1 MRRISVP
8 LKVALGYIFVVFI
21 LGLSAWLVYGNTRSF
36 ISMNEA
42 ERTFMQR
49 RNVADSLIYS
59 FLEMNNNEHSVYFG
73 IEGSWPAFDRSVTV
87 TQNIADTLSTLVAD
101 SLLRVKIEQLVL
113 LLERKRENTRTM
125 MGVMSRSGGG
135 TYLNSK
141 LHNLHTGRDSLVIH
155 PEGAELRE
163 KRETVYE
170 VVKTKKNFFGR
181 LADAFRKSRND
192 TVSVRSNRGTLK
204 ADSVKRSLN
213 IGDTVAGVLA
223 EIKKAEAEDRLERMA
238 DMDRSEKDMQLV
250 GVQLAQRIDQL
261 LKDIR
266 TDAYLSVQASFE
278 RDVAERRAVMN
289 KIILLS
295 AVVLLS
301 AVALL
306 VNIRR
311 DVQRDKEYSENLEKA
326 KNRSEQLLQ
335 QRERLLLTITHD
347 IKAPAASISGFIGLL
362 GEYVDGGK
370 PALYLKNI
378 RNSAA
383 HLLRLVGALLDYH
396 QLEKGRVEVK
406 NISFRPSQLVA
417 DCVDEMRPQADSK
430 GLKLVC
436 VTSDCGS
443 SVCLGDAFRIRQILD
458 NLLSNALKYTFVGEV
473 RVTAGVSNG
482 RLLLKVADTG
492 QGMTPEESRRVF
504 DAFTRLDGAQGIE
517 GVGLGLSI
525 TRELV
530 SLLGGNVSLKS
541 VKGQGTT
548 FFVTLPVEVSQ
559 TADEPAEQPVA
570 KEVPVLP
577 PCESL
582 NIIIIDD
589 DKLQLQ
595 LLTEMLS
602 RLSGGKWR
610 LTVCHRIAEVRRQLA
625 SSKFDILITDIEMP
639 EMNGAD
645 FIRSIDRTH
654 MAVVAMTAHDKG
666 ARPQLEEAGFDA
678 CLFKPF
684 DMDTLAGVI
693 MSVTGRKVDT
703 ATAGPKADEG
713 RFASLTAFAA
723 GDEEAEREILT
734 SFYGEL
740 TTHEDAL
747 RAAAEGCDRKAAAR
761 VSHKALPVLTMI
773 KADVVAELDRLS
785 AAKVDSLSEQDFKEC
800 CSAAIEGMEKIRL
813 ELEALL
819 RSEA

>member
-1 MRRISVP
+1 MRKISVP
-8 LKVALGYIFVVFI
+8 LKVALGYVFVVFI

-36 ISMNEA
+36 IEMNEA

-49 RNVADSLIYS
+49 RNVADSLVYS

-73 IEGSWPAFDRSVTV
+73 IEDSWPAFDRSVTI
-87 TQNIADTLSTLVAD
+87 TQNIADSLRVLVGDSTLR
-101 SLLRVKIEQLVL
+101 LKIDQLIL
-113 LLERKRENTRTM
+113 LLERKRENTRVM
-125 MGVMSRSGGG
+125 MEVMSRNGGG
-135 TYLNSK
+135 SYLNSK
-141 LHNLHTGRDSLVIH
+141 LHNLYTGRDSLVIH
-155 PEGAELRE
+155 PKGTEMRE
-163 KRETVYE
+163 RRETVYE

-192 TVSVRSNRGTLK
+192 TVSVRSNSGTLT
-204 ADSVKRSLN
+204 ADSVKRSVN
-213 IGDTVAGVLA
+213 IGDTVADVLA
-223 EIKKAEAEDRLERMA
+223 EIKKAETESRREHKA
-238 DMDRSEKDMQLV
+238 DIDRSEQDIQLV

-266 TDAYLSVQASFE
+266 TDAYLSVQASF
-278 RDVAERRAVMN
+278 DHDMAERRAVMN

-295 AVVLLS
+295 AVVLLI
-301 AVALL
+301 
-306 VNIRR
+306 NIRR
-311 DVQRDKEYSENLEKA
+311 DVQREKEYRENLEAA

-362 GEYVDGGK
+362 GEFVNSGK

-378 RNSAA
+378 RNSAT
-383 HLLRLVGALLDYH
+383 HLLLLVEALLDYH
-396 QLEKGRVEVK
+396 QLENGRVEVK
-406 NISFRPSQLVA
+406 NVSFRPSQLVS
-417 DCVDEMRPQADSK
+417 DCVEEMRPQADAKS
-430 GLKLVC
+430 LKLVC
-436 VTSDCGS
+436 ATSDCGG
-443 SVCLGDAFRIRQILD
+443 SVCLGDAFRIRQIID

-473 RVTAGVSNG
+473 RVTAGVRNG
-482 RLLLKVADTG
+482 RLLLRVSDTG

-504 DAFTRLDGAQGIE
+504 DAFTRLEGAQGIE

-530 SLLGGNVSLKS
+530 TLLGGNVSLKS

-548 FFVTLPVEVSQ
+548 FFVTIPVKVSEATEEKPEQEEEKKTLKLP
-559 TADEPAEQPVA
+559 TRD
-570 KEVPVLP
+570 
-577 PCESL
+577 SL
-582 NIIIIDD
+582 DIIIIDD

-595 LLTEMLS
+595 LLMEMLS
-602 RLSGGKWR
+602 RLSEGRWR
-610 LTVCHRIAEVRRQLA
+610 LTVCRHIAEARKQLA
-625 SSKFDILITDIEMP
+625 SAKFDILITDIEMP

-645 FIRSIDRTH
+645 FIRSIDHSH

-666 ARPQLEEAGFDA
+666 ARPQFEEAGFDE

-684 DMDTLAGVI
+684 DMDALADVI
-693 MSVTGRKVDT
+693 MSVTGRKVETSD
-703 ATAGPKADEG
+703 ASKPESSG
-713 RFASLTAFAA
+713 RFAPLTAFAA

-747 RAAAEGCDRKAAAR
+747 RAAADGGDRKAAAR
-761 VSHKALPVLTMI
+761 VSHKAMPVLTMI
-773 KADVVAELDRLS
+773 KADVVSELDRLS
-785 AAKVDSLSEQDFKEC
+785 AAKVDSLTEQEFKDC

-813 ELEALL
+813 ELEAVLH
-819 RSEA
+819 SEA